1 MIEEEN
7 KDSIEKITKE
17 IQATLSFENSK
28 LTKEEVEALKRN
40 IQKIKTYNE
49 NKKGVENDNRKKY

>member
-40 IQKIKTYNE
+40 IQKIKTYKE